1 MYVKIPPGPSNFQSN
16 EKSHHAKHGSC
27 RTYVAVVV
35 FINLVPTLFVIVLNQ
50 LSSTLDMRNAEL
62 KCIGSYSYHLIKRA
76 NTKEITMT
84 SRLYGRMV

>member
-35 FINLVPTLFVIVLNQ
+35 FIYLVPTVFVIVLNQ
-50 LSSTLDMRNAEL
+50 LSSTLDMFGDSIPMGKVYNEL
-62 KCIGSYSYHLIKRA
+62 PQTFPHME
-76 NTKEITMT
+76 T
-84 SRLYGRMV
+84 